1 VRDTTASVTE
11 VLEAVADV
19 ASALAWP
26 IAAAAIV
33 LIAIMTRRGRA
44 GLEQLTGRV
53 RRLKGPGFELELSV
67 EAATATRDLT
77 EQQFRDFRRLVSA
90 EFDRQATVFAID
102 EKHQR
107 LVVDHVLPILPLQG
121 DPRPSF
127 RSTIHVPDIL
137 FTGALYQLLDYYGYS
152 PGKRGRAFS
161 SRFGIVGRAWR
172 LGEPQVE
179 GQVSTLPEDL
189 VRGWGMT
196 WKEAA
201 RAGKGNEAFAAVP
214 LKDEYGVSVGILFFD
229 SYRAY
234 VFGAARKD
242 VNLDQ
247 EALVFV
253 EAVTQGATVSGLTSA
268 LV

>member
-1 VRDTTASVTE
+1 MADVTE
-11 VLEAVADV
+11 VLRAVADV

-26 IAAAAIV
+26 IAAAAVVLIV
-33 LIAIMTRRGRA
+33 LMTRRGRA

-67 EAATATRDLT
+67 ESASTTRDLT
-77 EQQFRDFRRLVSA
+77 EQQFRDFRRLVAA

-107 LVVDHVLPILPLQG
+107 LVVDHILPILPLDG

-137 FTGALYQLLDYYGYS
+137 FTGALYQLLDYYGDS

-172 LGEPQVE
+172 LG
-179 GQVSTLPEDL
+179 
-189 VRGWGMT
+189 
-196 WKEAA
+196 K
-201 RAGKGNEAFAAVP
+201 
-214 LKDEYGVSVGILFFD
+214 
-229 SYRAY
+229 
-234 VFGAARKD
+234 
-242 VNLDQ
+242 
-247 EALVFV
+247 
-253 EAVTQGATVSGLTSA
+253 
-268 LV
+268 